1 MRHLTRHL
9 TLAGFVALAAIL
21 VIVPLT
27 SGNEYELRLFM
38 LFLIYG
44 IIAVGLNVLVGLTG
58 LVSLGQAG
66 LFALGSY
73 TGAIVATRL
82 GFDMISSSLIAAL
95 VAAGFGVLLAYPTVR
110 VRGVYLAVVTIAF
123 GLIVENVAI
132 EWQSLTGGTTG
143 LTSIPA
149 PNAFGVRLS
158 GYAFYGVLAVV
169 LFLSTAAAH
178 NLKVSR
184 YGRAMLAVS
193 QSEIAARAL
202 GVDATAMRTLAFVA
216 AAVTAGLAG
225 TFYAFLNSYI
235 SPDIFTFSDSVR
247 FLLMVILGGAAST
260 FGPVLGAYILTYL
273 PEYLQDFAVW
283 QKFAYGALLLI
294 VMFVMPRGIM
304 GSLAAGLR
312 RLVPVPRAV
321 AASDGLPAE
330 DTLRLDPRAQK
341 SELVARDLTV
351 RFGGLT
357 ALAKA
362 SLRVKP
368 GEVHAL
374 IGPNGAGK
382 STFVNTI
389 SGFYQPSEGAF
400 ELDGIQLAGKPSHEI
415 ARAGLSR
422 TFQNTELFGEMTVL
436 ENVMVGYQ
444 QRLGYGLL
452 AALLRTG
459 AMRRQDAE
467 CRRAAIGLLV
477 FVGLQDYANEEARF
491 LPFGLQ
497 RRLEIARALAARP
510 RLLLLDEPAAG
521 LTTQEIDELEAMIR
535 RIAAL
540 GVSVLLI
547 EHHVELIMAV
557 ADTVTVLDYGQV
569 IASDTPAVVQENPR
583 VIEAYFGTSLDH
595 APAAHANSAE
605 VTA

>member
-1 MRHLTRHL
+1 MSRLH
-9 TLAGFVALAAIL
+9 AIGFLLLAAIL
-21 VIVPLT
+21 VAVPLA

-38 LFLIYG
+38 LFLIYAF
-44 IIAVGLNVLVGLTG
+44 IAVGLNVLVGLAG

-82 GFDMISSSLIAAL
+82 GFDMISSGLIAAI
-95 VAAGFGVLLAYPTVR
+95 VAGLFGVLLAYPTVR

-143 LTSIPA
+143 ITSIPA
-149 PNAFGVRLS
+149 PNAFGVALS
-158 GYAFYGVLAVV
+158 GYAYYGVLAVS
-169 LFLSTAAAH
+169 LFLLVLATH
-178 NLKVSR
+178 HLKNSR
-184 YGRAMLAVS
+184 YGRAMLAIA
-193 QSEIAARAL
+193 QSETAARAL
-202 GVDATAMRTLAFVA
+202 GLNPTALRTLAFVV
-216 AAVTAGLAG
+216 AAVTSGIAG
-225 TFYAFLNSYI
+225 TYYAFLNAYI
-235 SPDIFTFSDSVR
+235 SPDIFTFTDSVR

-260 FGPVLGAYILTYL
+260 FGPVIGAYILTYL
-273 PEYLQDFAVW
+273 PEYLQEFAVW
-283 QKFAYGALLLI
+283 QKFAYGALLLV
-294 VMFVMPRGIM
+294 VMFVLPRGIM
-304 GSLAAGLR
+304 GSLGALAARLR
-312 RLVPVPRAV
+312 P
-321 AASDGLPAE
+321 AAKAAPLEAGLPAE
-330 DTLRLDPRAQK
+330 VTLAPDASRPHA
-341 SELVARDLTV
+341 ELVARDLTV

-357 ALAKA
+357 ALASA

-368 GEVHAL
+368 GEIHAL

-389 SGFYQPSEGAF
+389 SGFYRPTSGAC
-400 ELDGIQLAGKPSHEI
+400 ELDGVQLTGLSSYEI
-415 ARAGLSR
+415 ARVGLAR

-444 QRLGYGLL
+444 QRLSYGI
-452 AALLRTG
+452 AAAVLHTP
-459 AMRRQDAE
+459 AMRRE
-467 CRRAAIGLLV
+467 ESRCRRTATGLLG
-477 FVGLQDYANEEARF
+477 FVGLEAYANEQARF

-497 RRLEIARALAARP
+497 RRLEIARALAAGP

-535 RIAAL
+535 KIAGL

-569 IASDTPAVVQENPR
+569 IASDTPSVVQANPR
-583 VIEAYFGTSLDH
+583 VVEAYFGTSGH
-595 APAAHANSAE
+595 GATAEASA
-605 VTA
+605 

>member
-1 MRHLTRHL
+1 MRHLTSL
-9 TLAGFVALAAIL
+9 GFLVLAAIL
-21 VIVPLT
+21 IAVPLT
-27 SGNEYELRLFM
+27 AGNEYELRLFM
-38 LFLIYG
+38 LFMIYG
-44 IIAVGLNVLVGLTG
+44 VIAVGLNVLIGLTG

-73 TGAIVATRL
+73 TGAIVATRF
-82 GFDMISSSLIAAL
+82 GFDMLFASIIAAI
-95 VAAGFGVLLAYPTVR
+95 VAGIFGVLLAYPTVR

-123 GLIVENVAI
+123 GLIIENVAV
-132 EWQSLTGGTTG
+132 EWQSVTGGTTG
-143 LTSIPA
+143 LTSIPQ
-149 PNAFGVRLS
+149 PNVFGIRLS
-158 GYAFYGVLAVV
+158 GYAFYGVLAVT
-169 LFLSTAAAH
+169 LFLATIATH

-193 QSEIAARAL
+193 QSETAARAL
-202 GVDATAMRTLAFVA
+202 GVNATAMRTLAFVV
-216 AAVTAGLAG
+216 AAVTAGIAG
-225 TFYAFLNSYI
+225 SYYAFLNSYI

-260 FGPVLGAYILTYL
+260 FGPIIGAYILTYL
-273 PEYLQDFAVW
+273 PEYLQQFALW

-304 GSLAAGLR
+304 GSLALLVKRLR
-312 RLVPVPRAV
+312 PSKRAV
-321 AASDGLPAE
+321 DAGEGLPAE
-330 DTLRLDPRAQK
+330 QTLRHEVRAQQA
-341 SELVARDLTV
+341 ELVARDLTV

-357 ALAKA
+357 ALSKA

-382 STFVNTI
+382 STFVNTV
-389 SGFYQPSEGAF
+389 SGFYKPTEGEF
-400 ELDGIQLAGKPSHEI
+400 ELDGIQLAGMRSHEI
-415 ARAGLSR
+415 ARVGLAR
-422 TFQNTELFGEMTVL
+422 TFQNTELFGELTVL

-444 QRLGYGLL
+444 QRLNYGVT
-452 AALLRTG
+452 AAVLRTP
-459 AMRRQDAE
+459 AMRRE
-467 CRRAAIGLLV
+467 EVTCRKAAIGLLA
-477 FVGLQDYANEEARF
+477 FVGLGEYANEDARF

-497 RRLEIARALAARP
+497 RRLEIARALASRP

-521 LTTQEIDELEAMIR
+521 LTTQEIDDLEVMIR

-540 GVSVLLI
+540 GISVLLI

-583 VIEAYFGTSLDH
+583 VIEAYFGTSVE
-595 APAAHANSAE
+595 AE
-605 VTA
+605 ALA

>member
-1 MRHLTRHL
+1 MKHL
-9 TLAGFVALAAIL
+9 TLLGFALFAVIL
-21 VIVPLT
+21 VAVPLA

-82 GFDMISSSLIAAL
+82 GFDMISASLVAAL
-95 VAAGFGVLLAYPTVR
+95 VAGVFGVLLAYPTVK

-123 GLIVENVAI
+123 GIIVENVAI
-132 EWQSLTGGTTG
+132 EWQSMTGGTTG
-143 LTSIPA
+143 ITSIPS
-149 PNAFGVRLS
+149 PNVFGIRLT

-169 LFLSTAAAH
+169 LFLATAGAH

-184 YGRAMLAVS
+184 FGRAMIAVS
-193 QSEIAARAL
+193 ESETAARAL
-202 GVDATAMRTLAFVA
+202 GIDATALRTLAFVVA
-216 AAVTAGLAG
+216 SVTAGLAG

-260 FGPVLGAYILTYL
+260 FGPLIGAYILTYL
-273 PEYLQDFAVW
+273 PEYLQQFAVW
-283 QKFAYGALLLI
+283 QKFAYGALLLT

-304 GSLAAGLR
+304 GSLALGLK
-312 RLVPVPRAV
+312 RLRPPARAV
-321 AASDGLPAE
+321 DPAEGLPA
-330 DTLRLDPRAQK
+330 AQSLAQPAGTQR
-341 SELVARDLTV
+341 SEMVARDLTV

-357 ALAKA
+357 ALSAA

-389 SGFYQPSEGAF
+389 SGFYQPTEGGF
-400 ELDGIQLAGKPSHEI
+400 ELDGIQLAGRRSHEI
-415 ARAGLSR
+415 ARVGLSR
-422 TFQNTELFGEMTVL
+422 TFQNTELFSGMSVL

-444 QRLGYGLL
+444 QRLTYGLP
-452 AALLRTG
+452 AALLRTPS
-459 AMRRQDAE
+459 MRRQEEE
-467 CRRAAIGLLV
+467 CRRAAIGLLA
-477 FVGLQDYANEEARF
+477 FVGLDAYANEEARF

-497 RRLEIARALAARP
+497 RRLEIARALAPRP

-535 RIAAL
+535 RIAGL
-540 GVSVLLI
+540 GISVLLI

-569 IASDTPAVVQENPR
+569 IASDAPAVVQDDPR
-583 VIEAYFGTSLDH
+583 VIEAYFGTSSGH
-595 APAAHANSAE
+595 AEASA
-605 VTA
+605 

>member
-1 MRHLTRHL
+1 MRHLT
-9 TLAGFVALAAIL
+9 TLGFIALAAIL
-21 VIVPLT
+21 IAVPLT
-27 SGNEYELRLFM
+27 AANEYELRLFM

-44 IIAVGLNVLVGLTG
+44 VIAVGLNVLIGLTG

-73 TGAIVATRL
+73 TGAIVATRF
-82 GFDMISSSLIAAL
+82 GFDMLSASIIAAV
-95 VAAGFGVLLAYPTVR
+95 VAGIFGVLLAYPTVR

-132 EWQSLTGGTTG
+132 EWQGVTGGTQGIT
-143 LTSIPA
+143 LIPQ
-149 PNAFGVRLS
+149 PNVFGIRLS
-158 GYAFYGVLAVV
+158 GYAFYGVLAVT
-169 LFLSTAAAH
+169 LFLATIATH
-178 NLKVSR
+178 NLKISR

-193 QSEIAARAL
+193 QSETAARAL
-202 GVDATAMRTLAFVA
+202 GVNATAMRTLAFVV
-216 AAVTAGLAG
+216 AAVTAGIAG
-225 TFYAFLNSYI
+225 SYYAFLNSYI
-235 SPDIFTFSDSVR
+235 SPDIFTFSDSIR

-260 FGPVLGAYILTYL
+260 FGPIIGAYILTYL
-273 PEYLQDFAVW
+273 PEYLQQFAVW

-304 GSLAAGLR
+304 GSLGLLMR
-312 RLVPVPRAV
+312 RLRPQKRAV
-321 AASDGLPAE
+321 DAGEGLPAE
-330 DTLRLDPRAQK
+330 QTLRHEVRAQEA
-341 SELVARDLTV
+341 ELVARDLTV

-357 ALAKA
+357 ALSKA

-382 STFVNTI
+382 STFVNTV
-389 SGFYQPSEGAF
+389 SGFYKPTEGEF
-400 ELDGIQLAGKPSHEI
+400 ELDGIQLTGMRSHEI
-415 ARAGLSR
+415 ARVGLAR
-422 TFQNTELFGEMTVL
+422 TFQNTELFGELTVL

-444 QRLGYGLL
+444 QRLSYGVT
-452 AALLRTG
+452 AAVLRTPT
-459 AMRRQDAE
+459 MRQQE
-467 CRRAAIGLLV
+467 VTCRKAAIGLLA
-477 FVGLQDYANEEARF
+477 FVGLEDYANEDARF

-497 RRLEIARALAARP
+497 RRLEIARALASRP

-535 RIAAL
+535 RIAGL

-583 VIEAYFGTSLDH
+583 VIEAYFGTSLE
-595 APAAHANSAE
+595 AE
-605 VTA
+605 ALA

>member
-1 MRHLTRHL
+1 MRHLT
-9 TLAGFVALAAIL
+9 TLGFLVFAAIL
-21 VIVPLT
+21 VVVPLT
-27 SGNEYELRLFM
+27 AGNEYELRLFM

-44 IIAVGLNVLVGLTG
+44 VIAVGLNVLVGLTG

-73 TGAIVATRL
+73 TGAILAVRL
-82 GFDMISSSLIAAL
+82 GFDMLSACIGAAIVSGL
-95 VAAGFGVLLAYPTVR
+95 FGVLLAYPTVR

-123 GLIVENVAI
+123 GIIVENVAI

-143 LTSIPA
+143 LSSIPR
-149 PNAFGVRLS
+149 PNIFGYRIS
-158 GYAFYGVLAVV
+158 GFAFYGVLAVT
-169 LFLSTAAAH
+169 LFLATLATH
-178 NLKVSR
+178 NLKLSR

-193 QSEIAARAL
+193 QSETAARAL
-202 GVDATAMRTLAFVA
+202 GVNATAMRTLAFVVA
-216 AAVTAGLAG
+216 SVTAGIAG
-225 TFYAFLNSYI
+225 SFYAFLNSYI

-260 FGPVLGAYILTYL
+260 FGPVIGAYILTYL
-273 PEYLQDFAVW
+273 PEFLQQFQLW
-283 QKFAYGALLLI
+283 QKFAYGALLLV
-294 VMFVMPRGIM
+294 VMFALPRGIV
-304 GSLAAGLR
+304 GTLWSLVTRLKPQKREADPAEGIPAEQTLR
-312 RLVPVPRAV
+312 RDVREGEA
-321 AASDGLPAE
+321 
-330 DTLRLDPRAQK
+330 
-341 SELVARDLTV
+341 ELVARDLTV

-357 ALAKA
+357 ALSKA

-389 SGFYQPSEGAF
+389 SGFYQPTEGEF
-400 ELDGIQLAGKPSHEI
+400 ELDGIQLTGKRSHEI
-415 ARAGLSR
+415 ARIGLAR
-422 TFQNTELFGEMTVL
+422 TFQNTELFGDLTVL

-444 QRLGYGLL
+444 QRLTYGI
-452 AALLRTG
+452 ADALLRTPRL
-459 AMRRQDAE
+459 RRE
-467 CRRAAIGLLV
+467 EKESRRAAIGLLT
-477 FVGLQDYANEEARF
+477 FVGLDAYANEQARF

-497 RRLEIARALAARP
+497 RRLEIARALAAKP

-540 GVSVLLI
+540 GISVLLI

-569 IASDTPAVVQENPR
+569 IASDTPAVVQEDPR
-583 VIEAYFGTSLDH
+583 VIEAYFGASLDQDK
-595 APAAHANSAE
+595 AE
-605 VTA
+605 EELA

>member
-9 TLAGFVALAAIL
+9 TLLGFAALAAIL

-143 LTSIPA
+143 LTSIPS

-158 GYAFYGVLAVV
+158 GYAFYGVLAVL
-169 LFLSTAAAH
+169 LFLATAAAH

-283 QKFAYGALLLI
+283 QKFAYGALLLV

-304 GSLAAGLR
+304 GSLAAGLK

-321 AASDGLPAE
+321 AASEGLPAE
-330 DTLRLDPRAQK
+330 ETLRLDPRAQK

-389 SGFYQPSEGAF
+389 SGFYQPSEGDF

-444 QRLGYGLL
+444 QRLGYGLF

-459 AMRRQDAE
+459 AMRREDAE

-569 IASDTPAVVQENPR
+569 IASDAPAVVQENPR

-595 APAAHANSAE
+595 ATPAE